1 MTFPTS
7 HNMEKNFM
15 FGLRKMVS
23 QKSDIFQDEFF
34 RRAHLIN
41 KYLNEAGS
49 TFHDYN
55 TAAGIA
61 TQMEVENTWGKD
73 ECNQ

>member
-1 MTFPTS
+1 MTFPTAHS
-7 HNMEKNFM
+7 MENNFV

-23 QKSDIFQDEFF
+23 QKSEIFQDEFF
-34 RRAHLIN
+34 KRIHIVN

-49 TFHDYN
+49 TFNDYN

-61 TQMEVENTWGKD
+61 AQMEIENIWGKD
-73 ECNQ
+73 EGNQ